1 MARRRGKESRM
12 SQAVSYAYEH
22 ATGERPS
29 LFDQFAACRAY
40 AEANGHTIVGEF
52 NDIDMADHPDQR
64 AGIESIRSF
73 LANDP
78 TTVVLIYKPDSM
90 VTEQFSAIGAKV
102 EGVGPLIGRTA
113 TA

>member
-1 MARRRGKESRM
+1 M

-22 ATGERPS
+22 AIGERPS
-29 LFDQFAACRAY
+29 LFDQFAACRVY

-52 NDIDMADHPDQR
+52 NDIDMADHRNQR
-64 AGIESIRSF
+64 AGIESIRAF

-78 TTVVLIYKPDSM
+78 ATVVLIYKPDST
-90 VTEQFSAIGAKV
+90 VIDQFATIGATIEAVAPLV
-102 EGVGPLIGRTA
+102 ERNA